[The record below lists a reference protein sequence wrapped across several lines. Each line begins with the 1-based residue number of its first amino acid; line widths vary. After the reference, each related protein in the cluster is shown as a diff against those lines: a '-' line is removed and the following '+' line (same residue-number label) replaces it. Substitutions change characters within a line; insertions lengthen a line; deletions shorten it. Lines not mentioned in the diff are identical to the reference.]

1 MKLSRRQLRR
11 LIAEA
16 LLTEAA
22 AALNDKLKAV
32 LKAGL
37 ENVIEKN
44 KGRSEPNIVL
54 PYMAGRNNAAHND
67 VVEGLQAFLKD
78 QGINT
83 GIDGDWGAGTTKSL
97 KAYQR
102 DNLAKVDYEDGKLGP
117 KTSNAI
123 LAAITKVEKP
133 SYDASRIQGIRVED
147 SLFGFLTKDGPSIE
161 EKENYLAMHT
171 LDPKVRAA
179 AQEYLDTEKMN
190 KETEEMLKQIKYEAD
205 KKVVDDFMA
214 GVDFDGTG
222 SKKSKKEEFTST
234 AIIPR
239 KFARALQTFYKN
251 NPKSLKDTSQA
262 LSLGIADLSA
272 EEVKKIDVDG
282 VKLKGFGFGGKKRIY
297 IPMADGKH
305 YYEFLLNSRG
315 KHTLDKEASNPLR
328 LKDFLSESRRFGES
342 RGTLYRRRYRR
353 Y

>member
-22 AALNDKLKAV
+22 ALTDKLKAQ

-37 ENVIEKN
+37 EDVIEKN

-54 PYMAGRNNAAHND
+54 PYKAGRNNTAHD
-67 VVEGLQAFLKD
+67 KVVEGLQAFLKD

-83 GIDGDWGAGTTKSL
+83 AIDGDWGGGTTKSL
-97 KAYQR
+97 KAYQKA
-102 DNLAKVDYEDGKLGP
+102 NLAKVDYEDGKLGP
-117 KTSNAI
+117 KTSKAI

-133 SYDASRIQGIRVED
+133 SYDVSRIQGIRVED

-190 KETEEMLKQIKYEAD
+190 KETEELLKQIKYEAD
-205 KKVVDDFMA
+205 KKVVDDFMDDL
-214 GVDFDGTG
+214 DFDGTG
-222 SKKSKKEEFTST
+222 TKKSKREEFKRVSM
-234 AIIPR
+234 IPR
-239 KFARALQTFYKN
+239 RFARALQTFYKN
-251 NPKSLKDTSQA
+251 NPKSLSDTSQA

-272 EEVKKIDVDG
+272 EEVKEIDVDG

-297 IPMADGKH
+297 IPMSDGKH
-305 YYEFLLNSRG
+305 YYEFLLDSKG
-315 KHTLDKEASNPLR
+315 QHTLDKKASNPHK
-328 LKDFLSESRRFGES
+328 LKDYLNESRRFGES